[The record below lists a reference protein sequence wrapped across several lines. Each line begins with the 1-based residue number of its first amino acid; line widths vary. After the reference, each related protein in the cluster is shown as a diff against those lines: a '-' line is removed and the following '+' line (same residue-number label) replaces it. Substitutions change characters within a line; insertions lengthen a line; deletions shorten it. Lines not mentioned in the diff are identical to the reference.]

1 MFTFETTD
9 QKEVR
14 RFRAAQFNGRTA
26 TVTLDGST
34 VTGFV
39 RSVLERKSSVP
50 LSWCITIVPAE
61 TKARTTSG
69 RPLRHVRPF
78 AEDFY

>member
-14 RFRAAQFNGRTA
+14 RFRTAQFNGRTT
-26 TVTLDGST
+26 TVTRDGST

-39 RSVLERKSSVP
+39 RSVLERKSGVS
-50 LSWCITIVPAE
+50 LSWSITIVPAE
-61 TKARTTSG
+61 TRAKLGSG
-69 RPLRHVRPF
+69 RPLRRVRPF
-78 AEDFY
+78 AEDFR

>member
-14 RFRAAQFNGRTA
+14 RFRAAQFNGRAT
-26 TVTLDGST
+26 TVTHDGST

-50 LSWCITIVPAE
+50 LSWSITIVPAV
-61 TKARTTSG
+61 TRAKIDNG
-69 RPLRHVRPF
+69 RPLRRVRPF
-78 AEDFY
+78 AEDFC

>member
-26 TVTLDGST
+26 TVTRDGST

-39 RSVLERKSSVP
+39 RSVLERTSSTP
-50 LSWCITIVPAE
+50 LSWSITIVPAE
-61 TKARTTSG
+61 TKLRAG
-69 RPLRHVRPF
+69 NGPLRRVRPF
-78 AEDFY
+78 AEDFN